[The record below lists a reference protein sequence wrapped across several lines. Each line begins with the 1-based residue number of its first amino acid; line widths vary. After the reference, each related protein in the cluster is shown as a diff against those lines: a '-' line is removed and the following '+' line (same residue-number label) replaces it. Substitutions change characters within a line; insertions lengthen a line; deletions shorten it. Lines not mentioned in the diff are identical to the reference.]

1 MHGAVYG
8 KGIYLSP
15 HSSVSFGYSGMGHG
29 VHTKIRK
36 QSSRESAASGS
47 GSAGSWSTEK
57 PVEPTVKFIYIYLN
71 YNMIIPYTSK
81 ETTNLTEGNSKF
93 ANEVFS

>member
-29 VHTKIRK
+29 IFK
-36 QSSRESAASGS
+36 QSKKL
-47 GSAGSWSTEK
+47 AGQEDAKTRHVRVSQL
-57 PVEPTVKFIYIYLN
+57 TVDLHVVLQGCDSSVLKR
-71 YNMIIPYTSK
+71 
-81 ETTNLTEGNSKF
+81 NSIF
-93 ANEVFS
+93 VFLKK